1 MLTPLFFLGLLFFG
15 MFCSCQ
21 TKCTI
26 SLCHKV
32 IYVALIL
39 LACNAYIE
47 PGRVK
52 HRWIVLDGRIIVY
65 RPRVGILLLLVS
77 LLNSSFLQAE
87 IMNQQSLVNL
97 AVL

>member
-1 MLTPLFFLGLLFFG
+1 

-52 HRWIVLDGRIIVY
+52 HRWIILDGWIIVY
-65 RPRVGILLLLVS
+65 RPRVGIENPIIFLCGILLLLVS